1 MKRSAAAFAAAALLT
16 LVAAAGS
23 GADQGPPFDTVTGSA
38 IFPYSLG
45 DVPISVSARET
56 PDGPE
61 GFFTVHEPDGNFGV
75 EVGCLS
81 VSGDTAVVGGEIVTG
96 PALYIG
102 AGYLLLVVDNGV
114 PASGTPDTVQIA
126 RVPEPPDPSFQ
137 CGLGGGEP
145 SAGGNFT
152 VHDAP

>member
-1 MKRSAAAFAAAALLT
+1 MKRLAAAFAAAAVLT
-16 LVAAAGS
+16 LVVAGGS
-23 GADQGPPFDTVTGSA
+23 GANLGPPFDMVTGSG

-56 PDGPE
+56 ASGPD

-81 VSGDTAVVGGEIVTG
+81 VSGNMAVVGGEIVTG

-102 AGYLLLVVDNGV
+102 AGYLLLIVDNGTT
-114 PASGTPDTVQIA
+114 TPDTVQIA
-126 RVPEPPDPSFQ
+126 RVPTPPDPSFQ
-137 CGLGGGEP
+137 CDLGGGET
-145 SAGGNFT
+145 SVGGNFT